1 MMGEWEKFFT
11 LHCYLLHQRNSS
23 FPGKMQ
29 SRKINRLEAE
39 EDLVEVV
46 YRVCDGKKYSTQIFL
61 KLCLGIAV
69 FFFIIS
75 FSPFPLETRVWL
87 MKRDRKFFFFHSG
100 NLFRDLRCPHIRSS
114 MQGYQCWKGYSLCF
128 EYKHLGRWREPLY
141 W

>member
-23 FPGKMQ
+23 FLGKMQ

-46 YRVCDGKKYSTQIFL
+46 CRVCDGKKYTQIFS

-69 FFFIIS
+69 FFF
-75 FSPFPLETRVWL
+75 
-87 MKRDRKFFFFHSG
+87 
-100 NLFRDLRCPHIRSS
+100 NLLKI
-114 MQGYQCWKGYSLCF
+114 
-128 EYKHLGRWREPLY
+128 
-141 W
+141 

>member
-46 YRVCDGKKYSTQIFL
+46 YRVCDGKKYTQIFL

-69 FFFIIS
+69 FLFLISQRSKTIIPSS
-75 FSPFPLETRVWL
+75 FRGAEGP
-87 MKRDRKFFFFHSG
+87 KK
-100 NLFRDLRCPHIRSS
+100 II
-114 MQGYQCWKGYSLCF
+114 
-128 EYKHLGRWREPLY
+128 
-141 W
+141 

>member
-46 YRVCDGKKYSTQIFL
+46 YRVCDGKKYAQIFS

-69 FFFIIS
+69 FFF
-75 FSPFPLETRVWL
+75 
-87 MKRDRKFFFFHSG
+87 
-100 NLFRDLRCPHIRSS
+100 
-114 MQGYQCWKGYSLCF
+114 
-128 EYKHLGRWREPLY
+128 
-141 W
+141 